1 MRHRA
6 RASVLLLAFV
16 GTGACSGSGSKAPSC
31 ESICASAMACP
42 NFDLNTTFGVPPG
55 ASSCADACANA
66 HAIID
71 ASHCQV
77 QYDAVTRCAVM
88 HNQCTDDLEV
98 ACRDVAGPFLACIQ
112 SGLGQDGGTPPDV
125 GTTICNF
132 LANVGQTVV
141 KTATTDPY
149 PNTDS
154 FTGGA
159 IADGT
164 YVLTAMLN
172 YATATA
178 PAGTRKE
185 TLIFGGGTLQ
195 SVYSIDGAAE
205 ESYTASFTTPP
216 ASFGDI
222 QIHLTCFASAP
233 NTALNSETAYTATA
247 TELQILTDL
256 MQASTY
262 TKQ

>member
-1 MRHRA
+1 M
-6 RASVLLLAFV
+6 
-16 GTGACSGSGSKAPSC
+16 GWQ
-31 ESICASAMACP
+31 
-42 NFDLNTTFGVPPG
+42 NFDLNNTFGVPPG
-55 ASSCADACANA
+55 SSSCAAACANA

-71 ASHCQV
+71 AAHCQV
-77 QYDAVTRCAVM
+77 EYDAVTRCAAM
-88 HNQCTDDLEV
+88 HNQCADDPAV
-98 ACRDVAGPFLACIQ
+98 ACRDVAAPFLVCI
-112 SGLGQDGGTPPDV
+112 GLGQDGGTPPDV
-125 GTTICNF
+125 GTTICNSI
-132 LANVGQTVV
+132 ANVGQTVV

-149 PNTDS
+149 PQTDS

-185 TLIFGGGTLQ
+185 TLIFSGGTLQ
-195 SVYSIDGAAE
+195 AVYSIDGAAE
-205 ESYTASFTTPP
+205 ERYTASFTTPS

-222 QIHLTCFASAP
+222 QTHLTCFASAP
-233 NTALNSETAYTATA
+233 NTALNSETAYIATA
-247 TELQILTDL
+247 TELRILTDL